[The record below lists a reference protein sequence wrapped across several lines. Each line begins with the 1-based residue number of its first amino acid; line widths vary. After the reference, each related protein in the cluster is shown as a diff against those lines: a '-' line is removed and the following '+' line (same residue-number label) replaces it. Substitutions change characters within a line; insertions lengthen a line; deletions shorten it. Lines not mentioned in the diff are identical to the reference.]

1 LGDRD
6 KKSGFGRLGS
16 MNVLFQKPIQEIIF
30 IENLILAAQKEDR
43 SSLDTIS
50 IAFKNLGSHIDAVMA
65 VEFEGKL
72 LSYQVE
78 ISRLWQLLK
87 LQNQFL
93 KASRSQDARNQHLN
107 VMQEHLKKMKLFFEA
122 CEALSEQPSMN
133 RYE

>member
-1 LGDRD
+1 
-6 KKSGFGRLGS
+6 

-30 IENLILAAQKEDR
+30 IENLILAAQKEDH
-43 SSLDTIS
+43 SSLETIF

-65 VEFEGKL
+65 TEFEGKL

-87 LQNQFL
+87 LQRQFL
-93 KASRSQDARNQHLN
+93 KASRSKEARSQHLTT
-107 VMQEHLKKMKLFFEA
+107 MQEHLKKMKLFCEA

-133 RYE
+133 QYE